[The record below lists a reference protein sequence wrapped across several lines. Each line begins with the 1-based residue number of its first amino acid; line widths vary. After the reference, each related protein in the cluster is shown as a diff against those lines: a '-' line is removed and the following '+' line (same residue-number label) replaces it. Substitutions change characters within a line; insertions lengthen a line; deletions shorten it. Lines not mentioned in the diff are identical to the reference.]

1 MDFYN
6 YFNLFI
12 YKGNTMSKEMRKI
25 DTFKERL
32 LKENK
37 STIIFEKIDEHTY
50 KLFIDSNEIGSVYL
64 DNAKDSV
71 MFDKT
76 LLPEFSNKKVW
87 GIHQMG
93 IKQNYQGKG
102 YGDILISNII
112 KISKNNDVDLLVLG
126 VLSEN
131 EKAVNLYKKHGF
143 IEYIGGVVK
152 YMYLDLKSV

>member
-1 MDFYN
+1 
-6 YFNLFI
+6 
-12 YKGNTMSKEMRKI
+12 MSKEMRKYI

-37 STIIFEKIDEHTY
+37 STTIFKKIYNTY
-50 KLFIDSNEIGSVYL
+50 KLFIEDDEIGSVYL
-64 DNAKDSV
+64 DDAKDSV

-93 IKQNYQGKG
+93 VKLKYQGKG
-102 YGDILISNII
+102 YGDVLLSNII
-112 KISKNNDVDLLVLG
+112 KISKDNNVDLLVLS

-143 IEYIGGVVK
+143 IEYRDGGVK
-152 YMYLDLKSV
+152 YMYLNLKSV

>member
-1 MDFYN
+1 
-6 YFNLFI
+6 
-12 YKGNTMSKEMRKI
+12 MRKHI
-25 DTFKERL
+25 DKFNDFI

-37 STIIFEKIDEHTY
+37 STITFEKINEHTY
-50 KLFIDSNEIGSVYL
+50 KLFIDNNEIGSVYL

-93 IKQNYQGKG
+93 IKPKYQGKG
-102 YGDILISNII
+102 YGDILLSNIV
-112 KISKNNDVDLLVLG
+112 KLSKNNEIDLLVLG

-143 IEYIGGVVK
+143 SEYKDGVVK

>member
-1 MDFYN
+1 
-6 YFNLFI
+6 
-12 YKGNTMSKEMRKI
+12 MSKEMRKYI

-37 STIIFEKIDEHTY
+37 SIIKFEGKDEHTY
-50 KLFIDSNEIGSVYL
+50 KLYVDDDEVGSVYL
-64 DNAKDSV
+64 DNANGSV

-93 IKQNYQGKG
+93 IKTKYQGKG
-102 YGDILISNII
+102 YGDILLSNII
-112 KISKNNDVDLLVLG
+112 KVSKNNDVDLLVLG

-131 EKAVNLYKKHGF
+131 EKAVNLYKKQGF
-143 IEYIGGVVK
+143 TEYKDGVVK